1 MGVMEKITAAID
13 AAKART
19 VRNVSDLV
27 QNPRQHLE
35 MLNDRAKSYN
45 ANTQPVAR
53 GGVLDNRPLT
63 REEIEQKSMDLAL
76 ALSHMGPA
84 RGRPAAPQDE
94 ALRLAQQRA
103 ALSVDKGGLGL
114 PAENTAMDRA
124 GAMGFDTP
132 VYRGD
137 RGDPPTLTPRRSP
150 RNEQMNLSAVHVAQ
164 SPVFASRYAK
174 NSGEAVMPLVM
185 RNADVVDAT
194 RLIEESSPEMEV
206 LKGLLPRGQ
215 KPYLSRGGEG
225 RADDPLVAPPLQGAI
240 DAAGARKAEKVFS
253 GKGAIRYDARYG
265 YLADNGRGMVV
276 DDRSPAFAVL
286 NPELLRSRFAAF
298 DPWRKTSAIAA
309 VMGVAAP
316 DLLAADNEQVIDAVR
331 RRMK

>member
-1 MGVMEKITAAID
+1 MGIMEKITAAID

-45 ANTQPVAR
+45 ANTHPVAQ

-103 ALSVDKGGLGL
+103 ALSVDRGGLGL

-124 GAMGFDTP
+124 GAMGFEGGLYHGGTNDFP
-132 VYRGD
+132 QFEASARRNVYATDEPRIADIYANATGRHRGL
-137 RGDPPTLTPRRSP
+137 REVNAGP
-150 RNEQMNLSAVHVAQ
+150 NVI
-164 SPVFASRYAK
+164 
-174 NSGEAVMPLVM
+174 PLM
-185 RNADVVDAT
+185 
-194 RLIEESSPEMEV
+194 
-206 LKGLLPRGQ
+206 
-215 KPYLSRGGEG
+215 SRGRIVEVSDQGEG
-225 RADDPLVAPPLQGAI
+225 GGGWYRDN
-240 DAAGARKAEKVFS
+240 
-253 GKGAIRYDARYG
+253 
-265 YLADNGRGMVV
+265 LANILGVEDTRQIIKELPGRGYSGVKITEMGDLGGTQNQYVFP
-276 DDRSPAFAVL
+276 DPDA
-286 NPELLRSRFAAF
+286 LRSRFAAF

-316 DLLAADNEQVIDAVR
+316 DLLAADNERVIDAIR
-331 RRMK
+331 KRMK

>member
-1 MGVMEKITAAID
+1 MGIMEKITAAID

-45 ANTQPVAR
+45 ANTHPVAH

-103 ALSVDKGGLGL
+103 ALSVEKGGLGL

-124 GAMGFDTP
+124 GAMGFNTDAFHATQADISKFKKNRVTP
-132 VYRGD
+132 YGD
-137 RGDPPTLTPRRSP
+137 RVFSSPDPEYAGQYADIDAAIAGNTPRVKGWKS
-150 RNEQMNLSAVHVAQ
+150 
-164 SPVFASRYAK
+164 K
-174 NSGEAVMPLVM
+174 NAGDAGPNVMPLVLQDGTF
-185 RNADVVDAT
+185 RDWT
-194 RLIEESSPEMEV
+194 HISPEYV
-206 LKGLLPRGQ
+206 TPLPSDG
-215 KPYLSRGGEG
+215 
-225 RADDPLVAPPLQGAI
+225 
-240 DAAGARKAEKVFS
+240 
-253 GKGAIRYDARYG
+253 
-265 YLADNGRGMVV
+265 
-276 DDRSPAFAVL
+276 
-286 NPELLRSRFAAF
+286 LRSRFAAF

-309 VMGVAAP
+309 AMGVAAP
-316 DLLAADNEQVIDAVR
+316 DLLAADNEQVIDAIR
-331 RRMK
+331 QRTK